1 MIITTWT
8 ETFVTSMQD
17 LWASVVGFVPV
28 LVGAFVVFVLGWVI
42 AVVLGKAIMRL
53 AKAAQ
58 LDRLFDQMGVMKH
71 VHKAGLEWEVS
82 TFLGALV
89 RWFFI
94 VVAFLAA
101 VDLLGL
107 GELSNYVR
115 DILLY
120 IPNIIVAALI
130 LLVAAV
136 LANFLEKMVK
146 ASMRATEMGPVSF
159 VGAVV
164 RWSVWVFAALA
175 ALAQLGIASALVE
188 ILFMGFVAMMAIA
201 GGLAFGLGGKETAR
215 KLLEDVMNDISDKE

>member
-8 ETFVTSMQD
+8 ETFITSMQD

-28 LVGAFVVFVLGWVI
+28 LVGAFIVFVLGWVI

-58 LDRLFDQMGVMKH
+58 LDKLFDQMGVMKH

-82 TFLGALV
+82 IFLGALV

-120 IPNIIVAALI
+120 IPNIIVAAI
-130 LLVAAV
+130 FLLVAAV

-146 ASMRATEMGPVSF
+146 ASMRATEMGPVNF

-164 RWSVWVFAALA
+164 RWSVWIFAALA
-175 ALAQLGIASALVE
+175 ALSQLGIASALVE
-188 ILFMGFVAMMAIA
+188 ILFMGLVAMMAIA

>member
-8 ETFVTSMQD
+8 ETFITSMQD

-58 LDRLFDQMGVMKH
+58 LDKLFDQMGVMKH

-82 TFLGALV
+82 IFLGALV

-120 IPNIIVAALI
+120 IPNIIVAAI
-130 LLVAAV
+130 FLLVAAV

-164 RWSVWVFAALA
+164 RWSVWIFAALA
-175 ALAQLGIASALVE
+175 ALSQLGIASALVE
-188 ILFMGFVAMMAIA
+188 ILFMGLVAMMAIA